1 MKKLLLCATLVSV
14 AFTSCVTN
22 EELVPE
28 QQSKEISFEVAS
40 YVPQTRASVAFGT
53 GETFVANAWAYD
65 GSPVQIMKNEIVSY
79 TDSKWKTATTYY
91 WPIDGTV
98 DFICYYPKTV
108 EPAITYSYDGN
119 DVLTY
124 ANYTV
129 GNDDVMYASKA
140 IRFTAN
146 QNAGDNDTS
155 LGYGETYGF
164 EGVPTL
170 FHHALAKLN
179 FKVQNGRPTDG
190 VYLWEVIVNSITVT
204 GVYNQGKLTLNNN
217 NATTPGVGEWTL
229 PDPCVWT
236 PLPEDDPATPGII
249 ETPSTTILSWTGSL
263 TLSDATAT
271 AYDAKTVYVLPQT
284 LKADQQTVTVNY
296 DIVQYQ
302 EIDTDGDL
310 GTDPVKTF
318 VSQKNYT
325 TTPIDLKSVAL
336 EHWQMN
342 KNITYTLSF
351 NPTGEMIL
359 FAPAVEE
366 WLPASGSIVVM

>member
-40 YVPQTRASVAFGT
+40 YVPQTRASSGAFDT
-53 GETFVANAWAYD
+53 GETFVANAWAND
-65 GSPVQIMKNEIVSY
+65 GSPVQIMKNEEVSY
-79 TDSKWKTATTYY
+79 TASQWKTATTYY
-91 WPIDGTV
+91 WPKEGTV

-146 QNAGDNDTS
+146 QNADDNDTS
-155 LGYGETYGF
+155 LSYSGTYGF

-179 FKVQNGRPTDG
+179 FKVQNG
-190 VYLWEVIVNSITVT
+190 
-204 GVYNQGKLTLNNN
+204 
-217 NATTPGVGEWTL
+217 
-229 PDPCVWT
+229 
-236 PLPEDDPATPGII
+236 
-249 ETPSTTILSWTGSL
+249 
-263 TLSDATAT
+263 
-271 AYDAKTVYVLPQT
+271 
-284 LKADQQTVTVNY
+284 NY
-296 DIVQYQ
+296 RR
-302 EIDTDGDL
+302 E
-310 GTDPVKTF
+310 
-318 VSQKNYT
+318 
-325 TTPIDLKSVAL
+325 
-336 EHWQMN
+336 
-342 KNITYTLSF
+342 
-351 NPTGEMIL
+351 
-359 FAPAVEE
+359 AVC
-366 WLPASGSIVVM
+366 P

>member
-40 YVPQTRASVAFGT
+40 YVPQTRASGEFDT
-53 GETFVANAWAYD
+53 GETFVANAWAND

-91 WPIDGTV
+91 WPKEGTV
-98 DFICYYPKTV
+98 DFICYYPETV

-129 GNDDVMYASKA
+129 GNEDVMYARKA

-146 QNAGDNDTS
+146 QDAGDNDTS
-155 LGYGETYGF
+155 LDYGETYGF

-179 FKVQNGRPTDG
+179 FKVQNGNYDNDD
-190 VYLWEVIVNSITVT
+190 VYRWEVIVNSITVT
-204 GVYNQGKLTLNNN
+204 GVYNQGKLTLKNTD
-217 NATTPGVGEWTL
+217 ATTPGVCEWTL
-229 PDPCVWT
+229 PTNSVWT
-236 PLPEDDPATPGII
+236 PLPEDDPATPET
-249 ETPSTTILSWTGSL
+249 ETPSTTTLSWTGPL
-263 TLSDATAT
+263 TLSNETAT
-271 AYDAKTVYVLPQT
+271 VFDEKTVYVLPQT
-284 LKADQQTVTVNY
+284 LKAAQQIVTVDY

-302 EIDTDGDL
+302 LIDTDSNPA
-310 GTDPVKTF
+310 TPSVQTF

-325 TTPIDLKSVAL
+325 TDKNLSDGAL
-336 EHWQMN
+336 AHWQMN

-351 NPTGEMIL
+351 SPIGEMIL
-359 FAPAVEE
+359 FAPAVEA
-366 WLPASGSIVVM
+366 WVDAPGSIVVM

>member
-40 YVPQTRASVAFGT
+40 YVPQTRASGAFDT

-65 GSPVQIMKNEIVSY
+65 DGLSVQIMKNEKVSY
-79 TDSKWKTATTYY
+79 TDSEWKTTTTYY

-98 DFICYYPKTV
+98 DFICYYPETV
-108 EPAITYSYDGN
+108 EPAITYSYDGD

-146 QNAGDNDTS
+146 QNAGDNETS

-179 FKVQNGRPTDG
+179 FKVQNGNNDDG

-204 GVYNQGKLTLNNN
+204 GVYNQGKLTLNNDN
-217 NATTPGVGEWTL
+217 TKTSGVGKWTL
-229 PDPCVWT
+229 PTNNVWT
-236 PLPEDDPATPGII
+236 PLPEDDPATP
-249 ETPSTTILSWTGSL
+249 ETENPSTATLNWTGSL
-263 TLSDATAT
+263 ILSDETPIAF
-271 AYDAKTVYVLPQT
+271 DEKIVYVLPQM
-284 LKADQQTVTVNY
+284 LKVNQQKVTVNY

-302 EIDTDGDL
+302 LIDADGNPA
-310 GTDPVKTF
+310 TPSVKTL
-318 VSQKNYT
+318 VSQENYT
-325 TTPIDLKSVAL
+325 TEKDLSDGGLV
-336 EHWQMN
+336 HWQMN

-351 NPTGEMIL
+351 NPIGEMIL
-359 FAPAVEE
+359 FAPAVEAWE
-366 WLPASGSIVVM
+366 DEPGTIVVM

>member
-40 YVPQTRASVAFGT
+40 YVPQTRASGVFDT
-53 GETFVANAWAYD
+53 GKTFVANAWAND
-65 GSPVQIMKNEIVSY
+65 GSPVQIMKNEEVSY

-91 WPIDGTV
+91 WPKEGTV

-155 LGYGETYGF
+155 LDYGEIYGF

-179 FKVQNGRPTDG
+179 FKVQNGNNDDG

-204 GVYNQGKLTLNNN
+204 GVYNQGTLTLNNN
-217 NATTPGVGEWTL
+217 NAKTSGVGEWTL
-229 PDPCVWT
+229 PANSVWT
-236 PLPEDDPATPGII
+236 PLPVDDPATPEN
-249 ETPSTTILSWTGSL
+249 ETSTTTLSWTGPL
-263 TLSDATAT
+263 TLSNETAT
-271 AYDAKTVYVLPQT
+271 VFDEKTVYVLPQT
-284 LKADQQTVTVNY
+284 LEAAQQIVTVDY

-302 EIDTDGDL
+302 MIDTDGDPL
-310 GTDPVKTF
+310 TPSVKTF

-325 TTPIDLKSVAL
+325 TPKNLSDGAL
-336 EHWQMN
+336 NHWQMN

-351 NPTGEMIL
+351 NPIGEMIL
-359 FAPAVEE
+359 FAPAVEA
-366 WLPASGSIVVM
+366 WGTASGSIVVM

>member
-40 YVPQTRASVAFGT
+40 YVPQTRASGEFDT
-53 GETFVANAWAYD
+53 EETFVANAWAYD
-65 GSPVQIMKNEIVSY
+65 GSPVQIMKNEEVSY
-79 TDSKWKTATTYY
+79 VDVDSEWKTATTYY

-179 FKVQNGRPTDG
+179 FKVQNGNPADG

-217 NATTPGVGEWTL
+217 NAITPGVCEWTL
-229 PDPCVWT
+229 PTNSVWT
-236 PLPEDDPATPGII
+236 PLPVDNPATPEN
-249 ETPSTTILSWTGSL
+249 ETSTTTLSWTGPL
-263 TLSDATAT
+263 TLSNETAT
-271 AYDAKTVYVLPQT
+271 VFDEKIVYVLPQT
-284 LKADQQTVTVNY
+284 LKAAQQIVTVDY

-302 EIDTDGDL
+302 MIDTDGDPA
-310 GTDPVKTF
+310 TDPVKTF
-318 VSQKNYT
+318 VSQKKYT
-325 TTPIDLKSVAL
+325 TPKNLSDGAL
-336 EHWQMN
+336 NHWQMN

-351 NPTGEMIL
+351 SPVGEMIL
-359 FAPAVEE
+359 FAPAVEAWE
-366 WLPASGSIVVM
+366 DAPGSIVVM